1 MNKLIPMLKSCLHTT
16 STYFSIF
23 HINDLLFI
31 IGPVRGIGGPS
42 PQMMAPQGGAPPMRP
57 GGPPGGFMGPGRGGF
72 GRGGFGGPPRF

>member
-1 MNKLIPMLKSCLHTT
+1 MLLILHLD
-16 STYFSIF
+16 FKQIIILLSIA
-23 HINDLLFI
+23 
-31 IGPVRGIGGPS
+31 GPVRGIGGPS